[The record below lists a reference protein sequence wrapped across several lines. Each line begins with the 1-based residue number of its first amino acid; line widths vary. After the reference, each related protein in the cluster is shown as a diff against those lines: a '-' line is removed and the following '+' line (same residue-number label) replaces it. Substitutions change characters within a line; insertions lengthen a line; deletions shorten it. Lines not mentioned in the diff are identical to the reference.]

1 LILNAKNF
9 EGENQL
15 VEKAA
20 AEIETD
26 IIYRLP
32 RNPLVQQAEA
42 EGKTVV
48 EAFPDS
54 DMTNYYK
61 ELAKLLLEGSE
72 GP

>member
-1 LILNAKNF
+1 M
-9 EGENQL
+9 
-15 VEKAA
+15 EKAA